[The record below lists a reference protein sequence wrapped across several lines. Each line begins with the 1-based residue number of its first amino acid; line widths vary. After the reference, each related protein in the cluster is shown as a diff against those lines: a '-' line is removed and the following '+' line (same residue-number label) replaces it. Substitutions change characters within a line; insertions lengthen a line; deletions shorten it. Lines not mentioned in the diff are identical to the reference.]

1 MATGTNTT
9 NDPPFSE
16 TTMMDQV
23 LALEPRFYS
32 PGPGYEFSNGRK
44 FDEGK
49 GPYGP

>member
-1 MATGTNTT
+1 MANGTNTT
-9 NDPPFSE
+9 DAPTFTE
-16 TTMMDQV
+16 TTMLDRVM
-23 LALEPRFYS
+23 ALESGFYK